1 VFHNVSAPG
10 ILKTNSF
17 EPRVDF
23 ATGGRAHRVAVAGLD
38 GDGKPDIAVTTELP
52 NQLLIFKNISTPGV
66 LTNTSLAPRV
76 VFPAGSN
83 PNAVSIAD
91 LDGDGQPDIF
101 VANSYDNNMSVYRN
115 LVPLITP
122 PVIVSAPTNQIVV
135 AGRTASFTVVATGLP
150 PLSYQWSH
158 NATNIATGT
167 NATLTLTNVQ
177 LADEGTNSVVVTN
190 ALGSTNAS
198 ATLKVVFAPTIVQQ
212 PQSQVVPV
220 YDGVSFFVVATG
232 TGTLSYQWRKN
243 GTNLIDGENVS
254 GSTTNNLN
262 LANVRLSD
270 AGNYDVV
277 VSGLYGTNSSDVAV
291 LTVPQ
296 TVLKLGSVN
305 AMSGGPVVVSV
316 VMDAV
321 GEEMAFQASVGYDPT
336 RLVLQNLQL
345 GSAATNA
352 YLQVVDTETN
362 AGYVAFSILV
372 DAGVDRMP
380 VGTNQEVAQLVF
392 IAPPATNSTTVNLVF
407 GDNPVGRATA
417 NENLESLPTI
427 YQNGAVN
434 LAATE
439 YSGDVYPRFGG
450 DVQVTL
456 FDWLEMGRMV
466 AGLDVVPTNSDEM
479 LRADCAPRS
488 VRDGMLTVADW
499 VQAGRYS
506 WGLDPLTLVKPSVV
520 PGPPPPALG
529 PIRTVLIGTVAAA
542 QGAPSI
548 NVPAEVVCAGGENA
562 LGLTVGYDTNRLKF
576 LNAILD
582 ASIATNGGK
591 LNINSNRA
599 GELGLA
605 LALAAGKSLAL
616 GTNQVMALQF
626 ATASNASGPVALSL
640 GGSVVKLQLAD
651 YMANVLEANYVNG
664 AVELP
669 PLLSS
674 TISNGQLQLSWAI
687 STRSFQVESASSLS
701 GSWTASGAPIITN
714 GANAVVTIGTTNQ
727 QEYFRLVGQ

>member
-1 VFHNVSAPG
+1 
-10 ILKTNSF
+10 
-17 EPRVDF
+17 
-23 ATGGRAHRVAVAGLD
+23 
-38 GDGKPDIAVTTELP
+38 
-52 NQLLIFKNISTPGV
+52 
-66 LTNTSLAPRV
+66 V

-122 PVIVSAPTNQIVV
+122 PVIVSAPPTNQVVV
-135 AGRTASFTVVATGLP
+135 AGRTASLVVVATGLP

-158 NATNIATGT
+158 NTTNIATGT

-177 LADEGTNSVVVTN
+177 SADAGTYSVLVTN
-190 ALGSTNAS
+190 ALGSTKTN
-198 ATLKVVFAPTIVQQ
+198 ATLTVVFAPTIVQQ

-220 YDGVSFFVVATG
+220 YNGVSFFVSATATG
-232 TGTLSYQWRKN
+232 QLSYQWFKN
-243 GTNLIDGENVS
+243 GTNLVDGGNIS

-262 LANVRLSD
+262 LANVSLSD
-270 AGNYDVV
+270 AGNYYVV
-277 VSGLYGTNSSDVAV
+277 VSGLYGTNSSAVAV

-296 TVLKLGSVN
+296 SVLKLGSVN

-321 GEEMAFQASVGYDPT
+321 GEEMAFQASVGYDPA
-336 RLVLQNLQL
+336 RLVLQNVQL
-345 GSAATNA
+345 GAATTNA
-352 YLQVVDTETN
+352 YLQEVDTQTN
-362 AGYVAFSILV
+362 AGYVGFSILV

-392 IAPPATNSTTVNLVF
+392 MALPATNSATVNLVF

-427 YQNGAVN
+427 YQNGTVN
-434 LAATE
+434 LVATE
-439 YSGDVYPRFGG
+439 YSGDVYPPVGG

-520 PGPPPPALG
+520 PGPPPPGLG
-529 PIRTVLIGTVAAA
+529 PARTVLIGTVDEA
-542 QGAPSI
+542 QRGQSV
-548 NVPAEVVCAGGENA
+548 NVPVQVVCFGGENA
-562 LGLTVGYDTNRLKF
+562 VGLTLGYDANRLTF
-576 LNAILD
+576 LSAVLD
-582 ASIATNGGK
+582 TSIATNGGK
-591 LNINSNRA
+591 ININSNRA

-605 LALAAGKSLAL
+605 LALPAGKSLVP
-616 GTNQVMALQF
+616 GPNQVMVLQF
-626 ATASNASGPVALSL
+626 ATASNASGPVALSVD
-640 GGSVVKLQLAD
+640 GSVVIFQLAD
-651 YMANVLEANYVNG
+651 YMANVLAANYVNG
-664 AVELP
+664 AVVLP
-669 PLLSS
+669 PQPTLTS
-674 TISNGQLQLSWAI
+674 TISNGQLQLSWPIA
-687 STRSFQVESASSLS
+687 TGGFQVESASILS
-701 GSWTASGAPIITN
+701 GPWTASGLSVMTN
-714 GANAVVTIGTTNQ
+714 GASAFVTIGATNQ